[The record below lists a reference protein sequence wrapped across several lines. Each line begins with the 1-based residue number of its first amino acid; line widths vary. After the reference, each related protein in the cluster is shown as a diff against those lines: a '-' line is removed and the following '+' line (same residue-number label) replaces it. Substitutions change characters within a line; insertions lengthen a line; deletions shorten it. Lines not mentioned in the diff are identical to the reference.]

1 MFPVPQRS
9 TVGLRQLPLLYNECM
24 NKAGVSKPS
33 VYPTKVCML
42 AHSKFLLFPE
52 MVTRLANASMVLMG
66 RVLVTL
72 QNFGG
77 KTAGS

>member
-1 MFPVPQRS
+1 MFPAPQRR
-9 TVGLRQLPLLYNECM
+9 TVGLRQLPLLYSECM

-33 VYPTKVCML
+33 VYPTKVYML

-52 MVTRLANASMVLMG
+52 MVTRLANASVFLMG